1 MLGRGEQSEE
11 APVLTVQPVQE
22 AVQPVQTVQPVQ
34 EAVQPVQTVQPVQP
48 VQEAVQLVQEAV
60 QPVQIV
66 QPVQQAV
73 QCNVPSISMLTQC
86 NARCCPSL
94 QALLASLQIVF
105 S

>member
-11 APVLTVQPVQE
+11 AQVQTVQPVQE

-34 EAVQPVQTVQPVQP
+34 EAVQ
-48 VQEAVQLVQEAV
+48 LVQEAV
-60 QPVQIV
+60 QPVQ
-66 QPVQQAV
+66 PVQEAV

>member
-11 APVLTVQPVQE
+11 APVQTVQPVQE

-34 EAVQPVQTVQPVQP
+34 EAVQPVQTVQPVQ
-48 VQEAVQLVQEAV
+48 EAVQLVQEAV
-60 QPVQIV
+60 QPVQE
-66 QPVQQAV
+66 AV

>member
-22 AVQPVQTVQPVQ
+22 AVQPVQTEQPVQ

-60 QPVQIV
+60 QPVQTV
-66 QPVQQAV
+66 QEAV

>member
-34 EAVQPVQTVQPVQP
+34 EAVQLVQEAVQPVQP
-48 VQEAVQLVQEAV
+48 VQEAVQ
-60 QPVQIV
+60 
-66 QPVQQAV
+66 
-73 QCNVPSISMLTQC
+73 CNVPSISLLTQC

>member
-60 QPVQIV
+60 QPVQTV
-66 QPVQQAV
+66 QEAV

>member
-11 APVLTVQPVQE
+11 APVQTVQPVQE

-60 QPVQIV
+60 QPVQTV
-66 QPVQQAV
+66 QEAV